1 MKCLGGGGAAE
12 RVGRKG
18 CGTRGQIGFE
28 ADRSPSTGSS
38 PPLCSE
44 TTWVCITD
52 REGRNG
58 VGERKRR
65 EGTQELK
72 QKGQTEIWL
81 PPIEI
86 DTDK

>member
-58 VGERKRR
+58 GGETKRR

-81 PPIEI
+81 PLI
-86 DTDK
+86 DTDTDK